1 MGSGGMAIFTRRH
14 LCLPQRTI
22 VSHAKTGQIVFWYPG
37 RHAAV
42 QKMWKPLEPTLGEPS
57 GAHAKQR
64 CLESLV
70 GRRSQ
75 RHQSKQQQARIQLR
89 RSVRDLRPR
98 LQPVRDQAAVSMD
111 DDGHIVDRCSNG
123 VVHAITLVRLVLQ
136 MLLARQ
142 ADAQGHVV

>member
-1 MGSGGMAIFTRRH
+1 
-14 LCLPQRTI
+14 
-22 VSHAKTGQIVFWYPG
+22 
-37 RHAAV
+37 
-42 QKMWKPLEPTLGEPS
+42 MWTPLEPTPGKPS

-111 DDGHIVDRCSNG
+111 DNGNDIVDRCSTG
-123 VVHAITLVRLVLQ
+123 VVHAITVKFSCNLE
-136 MLLARQ
+136 
-142 ADAQGHVV
+142 